1 MNLSPECYA
10 QVRGSA
16 AQTSVAPAVQTSPR
30 SGATSYFYGG
40 DYADN
45 TTLPVFKEVEVAAV
59 IPAATP
65 DGWDEMSAV
74 TGRVF
79 VAQTPEQFTYDA
91 DGNMLTDGRFRYTRN
106 GENHLNSNY
115 RL

>member
-1 MNLSPECYA
+1 MLRPPSLTEELA
-10 QVRGSA
+10 I
-16 AQTSVAPAVQTSPR
+16 
-30 SGATSYFYGG
+30 
-40 DYADN
+40 
-45 TTLPVFKEVEVAAV
+45 AAV

-79 VAQTPEQFTYDA
+79 VAQTPETFEYDA
-91 DGNMLTDGRFRYTRN
+91 DGNMTCDGRFRYTWN
-106 GENHLNSNY
+106 GENNLNSNY

>member
-1 MNLSPECYA
+1 MVNEQTASFVWKCAMTWFGQYYLVDHKIFSL
-10 QVRGSA
+10 QRDQGSC
-16 AQTSVAPAVQTSPR
+16 S
-30 SGATSYFYGG
+30 
-40 DYADN
+40 N
-45 TTLPVFKEVEVAAV
+45 TASS
-59 IPAATP
+59 P

-79 VAQTPEQFTYDA
+79 VAQNPEQFTYDA
-91 DGNMLTDGRFRYTRN
+91 DGNMTCDGRFRYTWN